1 MTTPAITPPRSA
13 RPAAPAGE
21 PAAASSSASEHAAS
35 SGRGDAEYQARH
47 RLMLADLGL
56 AANRIAQLE
65 DRGLRPRARV
75 PTMTARGRADFLT
88 AVGEHAG
95 DSRLH
100 HIEKFKLKPPP
111 GVGTPQADAASVVL
125 APALWWSRGVEELGL
140 VLPPRDVAHTIDVA
154 KYVATRLPQVA
165 IDKIRAVGAEIFFGS
180 ADELQAW
187 CAQSGWA
194 ARGQFGSPSSS
205 EFVYL
210 QRGSEEKMV
219 ITGIVSRARLTHQVL
234 QLHFAGIDTATLQL
248 RGKIEE
254 LQAATLGRL
263 VQRLGELPDVPEKIC
278 FFGARR
284 QVSQSIRRLL
294 QDDAMPGAKL
304 SATSTCVVDS
314 FAFDHM
320 TLELPDDRRVLLI
333 GFRMP
338 NGDLAEGSVS
348 ALLGSG
354 VGTLV
359 MCGAGGALDTRARIG
374 DYLQID
380 AAFRDGEHLGPSA
393 DAMLPAPDGAATRR
407 NVINITVD
415 SPLEETEAWLD
426 DAVTHADCVDVETA
440 HVFRAF
446 EAHAESHPDSGARLL
461 AGLFVSDVV
470 GQHPLTEKI
479 SSGDAYA
486 GLDRFIGDVLSGQ
499 GLGLP
504 RADA

>member
-1 MTTPAITPPRSA
+1 VAAPLTSSPRVA
-13 RPAAPAGE
+13 QPAAQADA
-21 PAAASSSASEHAAS
+21 PAAASGGTSAHAEG

-56 AANRIAQLE
+56 AANRLAQLE

-75 PTMTARGRADFLT
+75 PAMTTRVRTDFLA

-95 DSRLH
+95 DPRLH

-111 GVGTPQADAASVVL
+111 GTPQAGAASVVL

-140 VLPPRDVAHTIDVA
+140 VLPPRDVAHTMDVA

-165 IDKIRAVGAEIFFGS
+165 IDKIQAVGAEIFFGS
-180 ADELQAW
+180 ADELQTW

-210 QRGSEEKMV
+210 QRGSEEKMI
-219 ITGIVSRARLTHQVL
+219 ITGIVSRARLAHQVL

-248 RGKIEE
+248 RGNIEA
-254 LQAATLGRL
+254 LQTATLGRL
-263 VQRLGELPDVPEKIC
+263 EQRLAELPEVPEKIC

-320 TLELPDDRRVLLI
+320 TLELPDDRRVLLM

-338 NGDLAEGSVS
+338 NGDLAQGSVS

-359 MCGAGGALDTRARIG
+359 MCGAGGALDAQARIG

-380 AAFRDGEHLGPSA
+380 AALRDGEHLGPTA
-393 DAMLPAPDGAATRR
+393 DAMLPAPEGATTRR
-407 NVINITVD
+407 SVVNITVD
-415 SPLEETEAWLD
+415 SPLEETEAWLA
-426 DAVTHADCVDVETA
+426 DAVKHADCVDVETA

-446 EAHAESHPDSGARLL
+446 EDHAASHPDSGARLL